1 MKKKDFAELVIGVV
15 CIALGI
21 AVYIAANSLQKVKL
35 GIGPGGFPH
44 FIAVVLMLL
53 GAVQTV
59 ITLASGVNA
68 PKLELD
74 PRAAGLFA
82 AAVLLALAY
91 VLLVEKLGFL
101 LLTPILLIAYMYL
114 YGEHNLLKMTVI
126 AVITT
131 ACIWLLFTKVFM
143 IFLPVGRIFS

>member
-1 MKKKDFAELVIGVV
+1 MKKKDFSELIIGVA

-21 AVYIAANSLQKVKL
+21 AVYIAANGLQKVKL
-35 GIGPGGFPH
+35 GIGPGGFPR

-53 GAVQTV
+53 GAAQTIV
-59 ITLASGVNA
+59 TLASGVNA
-68 PKLELD
+68 PKLKME

-91 VLLVEKLGFL
+91 VLLLEKLGFL

-114 YGEHNLLKMTVI
+114 YGGRKLLKMAII

-131 ACIWLLFTKVFM
+131 ACIWLLFTKGFM

>member
-1 MKKKDFAELVIGVV
+1 MRAQSIFDNQDNSGGVPALKKKDFSELVIGVV

-68 PKLELD
+68 PKSP
-74 PRAAGLFA
+74 PRRFGSPSAQPRCA
-82 AAVLLALAY
+82 
-91 VLLVEKLGFL
+91 
-101 LLTPILLIAYMYL
+101 P
-114 YGEHNLLKMTVI
+114 
-126 AVITT
+126 
-131 ACIWLLFTKVFM
+131 ACWKACAWRT
-143 IFLPVGRIFS
+143 GG